1 MSTHYCRLY
10 RRPLFGF
17 GFGGDKFG
25 PLFASS
31 VSEKRKRMVRD
42 DVMRSVC
49 VCDKFLFVRCVK

>member
-17 GFGGDKFG
+17 GFGGDKCG

-31 VSEKRKRMVRD
+31 VFREEKEEEDGER
-42 DVMRSVC
+42 
-49 VCDKFLFVRCVK
+49 